1 MRPTPDDYAEA
12 RRLLAPAVFGGTAAD
27 GLAADGHQH
36 DHDEELGYYW
46 VWRAGVG
53 FDIRSCGGMPAMTMG
68 TVTRRRQPPACDCLL
83 FSYTS

>member
-46 VWRAGVG
+46 FNDPPPRPNKRDAAYW
-53 FDIRSCGGMPAMTMG
+53 TE
-68 TVTRRRQPPACDCLL
+68 TVRGRR
-83 FSYTS
+83 